1 MKRSAAGAIAWSPVG
16 ITAYFGSAEI
26 SKVAA
31 LAKMPPPVAGG
42 YRREVGRHDLS
53 VDRVDGQ
60 TVLYCSYDLRSH

>member
-1 MKRSAAGAIAWSPVG
+1 MDSY
-16 ITAYFGSAEI
+16 TAYFGSAEI